1 MRIQD
6 RSLWLLLLM
15 VQIPRGPFEMRRI
28 ALDHNR
34 FGLRIMLRTLFHRAR
49 GDVVSMVV
57 RGGRARGGRRRR
69 GGGGKVQLT
78 FWHSYCGRD
87 GLQHDL
93 VVDQV
98 LSAFVLG
105 RQVKLDRLPLVA
117 ALLQAAVVERRHRFS
132 LRAVCPNDAPSSSAG
147 SDSRWRVTWRG

>member
-1 MRIQD
+1 MD
-6 RSLWLLLLM
+6 RLLWLLLV
-15 VQIPRGPFEMRRI
+15 VQIPRGPFKMRRL

-49 GDVVSMVV
+49 SDVVSMVV
-57 RGGRARGGRRRR
+57 CGGGGRRPG

-98 LSAFVLG
+98 LGAFVLG
-105 RQVKLDRLPLVA
+105 RQVKLDRLSLVA
-117 ALLQAAVVERRHRFS
+117 ALLQTSVV
-132 LRAVCPNDAPSSSAG
+132 
-147 SDSRWRVTWRG
+147 